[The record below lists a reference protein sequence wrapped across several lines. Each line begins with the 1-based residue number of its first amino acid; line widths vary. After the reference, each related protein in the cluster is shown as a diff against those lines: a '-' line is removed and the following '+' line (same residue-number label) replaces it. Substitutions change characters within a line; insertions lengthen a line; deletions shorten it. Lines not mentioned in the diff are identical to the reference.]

1 MDERIEE
8 RCYGEEEDCVQKLL
22 RKIQISDEILK
33 KKNQYLFLGVLA
45 LLGIFLLLIGDSET
59 QLTEESSSYG
69 QQMPS
74 AESIRT
80 ESGSPAELDKKLAYT
95 LSKMQGVGEVIV
107 QITYKSEGRK
117 EYAVDTQRTDR
128 TNVEES
134 EGTRLQTTETQAQTT
149 IVQQNQS
156 GMQQALLVESFA
168 PEIVGVLVVAE
179 GAEDALVRE
188 ALYQAVGALLQVPMH
203 QIMIVT
209 GEENP

>member
-1 MDERIEE
+1 M
-8 RCYGEEEDCVQKLL
+8 QKLL
-22 RKIQISDEILK
+22 RKIQIPDEILK

-59 QLTEESSSYG
+59 HSLAESTSYG

-95 LSKMQGVGEVIV
+95 LSKMQGVGEVTV